1 MSTVKQLADEIA
13 LGLNAIE
20 PKLSKAVVRKLSLTV
35 GAMIEAQTPNTVELT
50 NMLPLDLERQDM
62 REQWL
67 RRLLKSKAL
76 CCETVI
82 ASFAVESLR
91 YAGHN
96 DQMILLS
103 MDQTDL
109 GNRMA
114 VLMITVRIGDR
125 SLPLAWL
132 AEEGAANI
140 GFARQKELL
149 ERILPWLPQGAKVML
164 LADRFYPSAGLFQWL
179 QQHKWSYR
187 LRLKGNLTADTG
199 MGHEATPGQL
209 AQGQTERYLTQVRLF
224 GEGEVFT
231 HLGIRHESGHDEPWI
246 IAMDCAPTRAAVLD
260 YGSRW
265 AIEPTFSDFKG
276 RGFDLEDSQ
285 LEHADRLEKLILIMA
300 LAMHWC
306 VRVGLEDALNRPT
319 PLEKKRKRKAI
330 HNTGVLRNS
339 SAASFLGLRGD
350 YAI

>member
-13 LGLNAIE
+13 SGLNAIE

-109 GNRMA
+109 GNRM
-114 VLMITVRIGDR
+114 
-125 SLPLAWL
+125 
-132 AEEGAANI
+132 
-140 GFARQKELL
+140 
-149 ERILPWLPQGAKVML
+149 
-164 LADRFYPSAGLFQWL
+164 
-179 QQHKWSYR
+179 
-187 LRLKGNLTADTG
+187 
-199 MGHEATPGQL
+199 
-209 AQGQTERYLTQVRLF
+209 
-224 GEGEVFT
+224 
-231 HLGIRHESGHDEPWI
+231 
-246 IAMDCAPTRAAVLD
+246 
-260 YGSRW
+260 
-265 AIEPTFSDFKG
+265 
-276 RGFDLEDSQ
+276 
-285 LEHADRLEKLILIMA
+285 
-300 LAMHWC
+300 
-306 VRVGLEDALNRPT
+306 
-319 PLEKKRKRKAI
+319 
-330 HNTGVLRNS
+330 
-339 SAASFLGLRGD
+339 
-350 YAI
+350 